1 LPTGDIILSGVV
13 QRLKENGTMAMGK
26 RKRRQGALFLATED
40 LPKSA
45 GHPFYRK
52 LNELLA
58 GAEFDRWIER
68 RCEQYYETEETRGQ
82 PSIPPGVYFRML
94 LIGYFEGID
103 SQRGIAWRC
112 GDSRSLAEFLG
123 FGPTEATPD
132 HSTLSITRKRLPLEV
147 FDEVFQFVLKI
158 AAARK
163 LIDGKTVG
171 VDSTTL
177 EANAAMKSIVRR
189 DTGED
194 WKQYVARLMRE
205 EGVID
210 AAHEPTDEEIR
221 RYDKG
226 RKNKKVSNDEWFSP
240 SDPEARITQLKD
252 GRTHLAYKSEH
263 VVDLKTDLVLAAEI
277 HPGDA
282 ADTATL
288 CDSVLKAQENLQGAG
303 LETDIEEAAADKG
316 YHANET
322 IEQCDA
328 LSLRT
333 YIPEPKLK
341 HQRTWT
347 DKPAEF
353 QRAVYENRRR
363 MKRAKG
369 KRLGRLRSE
378 RVERSFAHVCDTGGM
393 RRSWLKGVVDVTKR
407 YLIAVA
413 AHNLGRIMRKLFG
426 IGKPKSLQGGYA
438 DGGLRALAQL
448 LMRLAMGWR
457 SAIETVRRFRLKL
470 LALSPSPAAA

>member
-1 LPTGDIILSGVV
+1 
-13 QRLKENGTMAMGK
+13 MAMGK
-26 RKRRQGALFLATED
+26 RKRRQDALFVASED
-40 LPKSA
+40 LARSP

-58 GAEFDRWIER
+58 EAEFDRWIER
-68 RCEQYYETEETRGQ
+68 RCERYYETEEKRGQ
-82 PSIPPGVYFRML
+82 PSIPPGVCFRML
-94 LIGYFEGID
+94 LIGYFEGLD

-112 GDSRSLAEFLG
+112 ADSRSLAQFLG
-123 FGPTEATPD
+123 YGPAEATPD
-132 HSTLSITRKRLPLEV
+132 HSTLTNTRQRLPPEV

-194 WKQYVARLMRE
+194 WKQYVTRLMRE
-205 EGVID
+205 EGVIEKE
-210 AAHEPTDEEIR
+210 HEPTDEEIR

-226 RKNKKVSNDEWFSP
+226 RKNKKVSNEDWVSP
-240 SDPEARITQLKD
+240 TDAEARITQLKD
-252 GRTHLAYKSEH
+252 GRTHLAYKAEH

-277 HPGDA
+277 RPGDA

-288 CDSVLKAQENLQGAG
+288 CDSVLKAQENLQGAK
-303 LETDIEEAAADKG
+303 LETEIEEVAADKG
-316 YHANET
+316 YHSNEML
-322 IEQCDA
+322 EQCDA
-328 LSLRT
+328 LRLRT

-341 HQRTWT
+341 HERTWT
-347 DKPAEF
+347 DKPVEF
-353 QRAVYENRRR
+353 QRAVYNNRRR

-378 RVERSFAHVCDTGGM
+378 RVERSFAHVCDSGGM

-407 YLIAVA
+407 YLMAVA
-413 AHNLGRIMRKLFG
+413 GHNLGRILRKLFG
-426 IGKPKSLQGGYA
+426 IGKPKTLQGGYA
-438 DGGLRALAQL
+438 DELLRALT
-448 LMRLAMGWR
+448 RLR
-457 SAIETVRRFRLKL
+457 EP
-470 LALSPSPAAA
+470 LALRCWNDTMCMLAVLSGLARAAATFTMPAANTVSSTGC

>member
-1 LPTGDIILSGVV
+1 
-13 QRLKENGTMAMGK
+13 MAMGK
-26 RKRRQGALFLATED
+26 RKRRQNSLFLATED
-40 LPKSA
+40 LARSP

-58 GAEFDRWIER
+58 EAEFDRWIER
-68 RCEQYYETEETRGQ
+68 RCERYYETEEKRGQ

-94 LIGYFEGID
+94 LIGYFEGLD

-112 GDSRSLAEFLG
+112 ADSRSLADFLG
-123 FGPTEATPD
+123 FGPAAATPD
-132 HSTLSITRKRLPLEV
+132 HSTLTNTRKRLPPEV

-158 AAARK
+158 AAAEK

-177 EANAAMKSIVRR
+177 EANAAMKSIIRR

-210 AAHEPTDEEIR
+210 ETHEPTDEEIR

-226 RKNKKVSNDEWFSP
+226 RKNKKVSNDEWVSP

-252 GRTHLAYKSEH
+252 GRTHLAYKAEH
-263 VVDLKTDLVLAAEI
+263 VVDLESELILAAEI
-277 HPGDA
+277 RPGDT

-288 CDSVLKAQENLQGAG
+288 CDSVLKAQENLQGAQ
-303 LETDIEEAAADKG
+303 LDTEIEEAAADKG
-316 YHANET
+316 YHSAEM

-328 LSLRT
+328 LGLRT
-333 YIPEPKLK
+333 YIPEPKLN
-341 HQRTWT
+341 HERTWV
-347 DKPAEF
+347 DKPVEF

-369 KRLGRLRSE
+369 KKLGRLRSE

-413 AHNLGRIMRKLFG
+413 GHNLGRILRKLFG
-426 IGKPKSLQGGYA
+426 IGKPKALQGGYA
-438 DGGLRALAQL
+438 DDALRVLTQL
-448 LMRLAMGWR
+448 LMLPTMGLF
-457 SAIETVRRFRLKL
+457 SAIEAARHLP
-470 LALSPSPAAA
+470 LALPRRLRSL